1 LRVKE
6 RFTGRS
12 KTKTLKENEMSD
24 YRLSAQSREEA
35 GKGSSRRLRRL
46 EGLVP
51 AIVYGGKNKPK
62 SIQLAHKD
70 LKRALEEES
79 FYSSVITLEIDGKD
93 EPVILK
99 ALQRHPAK
107 PLVLHADFQRA
118 SAGTVLKV
126 NVPVHFLNETSCK
139 GVKMQGGVIHHDAV
153 EIEVSCS
160 PKDLPEFIEVDLAEV
175 ELDQVI
181 HLSDLKAPKGVT
193 FVALAHDSDLPVVS
207 IHKAKGASAEPAADA
222 AEGESEGD
230 E

>member
-1 LRVKE
+1 
-6 RFTGRS
+6 
-12 KTKTLKENEMSD
+12 MSD

-70 LKRALEEES
+70 LKRALEEQS
-79 FYSSVITLEIDGKD
+79 FYSSVITLEIDGKN

-107 PLVLHADFQRA
+107 PVVLHADFQRA

-126 NVPVHFLNETSCK
+126 NVPVHFLNETTCE

-175 ELDQVI
+175 KLDQVV
-181 HLSDLKAPKGVT
+181 HLSDLEAPNGVT

-207 IHKAKGASAEPAADA
+207 IHKAKGASAEPAAEA
-222 AEGESEGD
+222 AEGEPEGD

>member
-1 LRVKE
+1 
-6 RFTGRS
+6 
-12 KTKTLKENEMSD
+12 MSD

-51 AIVYGGKNKPK
+51 AIVYGGKNAPK

-70 LKRALEEES
+70 LKRALEEEA
-79 FYSSVITLEIDGKD
+79 FYSSIITLEIDGKD

-107 PLVLHADFQRA
+107 PVVLHADFQRA
-118 SAGTVLKV
+118 SANTVLKV
-126 NVPVHFLNETSCK
+126 HVPVHFLNETTCK
-139 GVKMQGGVIHHDAV
+139 GVKLQGGVIHHDAV

-160 PKDLPEFIEVDLAEV
+160 PKELPEFIEVDLADM

-181 HLSDLKAPKGVT
+181 HLSDIKAPKGVT
-193 FVALAHDSDLPVVS
+193 FIALAHDSDLPVVS
-207 IHKAKGASAEPAADA
+207 IHKAKGASADSESAAGA
-222 AEGESEGD
+222 AEGESEGG

>member
-1 LRVKE
+1 
-6 RFTGRS
+6 
-12 KTKTLKENEMSD
+12 MSD

-79 FYSSVITLEIDGKD
+79 FYSSVITLEIDGKE

-107 PLVLHADFQRA
+107 TVVLHADFQRA

-126 NVPVHFLNETSCK
+126 NVPVHFLNETICT

-175 ELDQVI
+175 ELDQVV

-207 IHKAKGASAEPAADA
+207 IHKAKGASAEPAADE

>member
-1 LRVKE
+1 
-6 RFTGRS
+6 
-12 KTKTLKENEMSD
+12 MSD
-24 YRLSAQSREEA
+24 YRLCEQSREEA

-51 AIVYGGKNKPK
+51 AIVYGGKNEPK

-79 FYSSVITLEIDGKD
+79 FYSSIITLEIDGKE

-107 PLVLHADFQRA
+107 PVVLHADFQRA

-126 NVPVHFLNETSCK
+126 NVPVHFLNEAACK

-160 PKDLPEFIEVDLAEV
+160 PKDLPEFIEVDLADV

-181 HLSDLKAPKGVT
+181 HLADIKAPKGVT
-193 FVALAHDSDLPVVS
+193 FVALAHDSNLPVVS
-207 IHKAKGASAEPAADA
+207 IHKAKGASADAEPAADA
-222 AEGESEGD
+222 AEGGSEGD

>member
-1 LRVKE
+1 
-6 RFTGRS
+6 
-12 KTKTLKENEMSD
+12 MSD
-24 YRLSAQSREEA
+24 YRLSAQSREKA

-79 FYSSVITLEIDGKD
+79 FFSSVITLKIDGKE

-107 PLVLHADFQRA
+107 PVVLHADFQRA

-126 NVPVHFLNETSCK
+126 NVPVHFLNETSCQ

-175 ELDQVI
+175 ALDQVV

>member
-1 LRVKE
+1 
-6 RFTGRS
+6 
-12 KTKTLKENEMSD
+12 MSD

-62 SIQLAHKD
+62 AIQLAHKD

-79 FYSSVITLEIDGKD
+79 FYSSVITLEIDGKG

-153 EIEVSCS
+153 EIEVSCA

-175 ELDQVI
+175 ELDQVV

-193 FVALAHDSDLPVVS
+193 FVALVHDSDLPVVS
-207 IHKAKGASAEPAADA
+207 IHKAKGASAEPAADE

>member
-1 LRVKE
+1 
-6 RFTGRS
+6 
-12 KTKTLKENEMSD
+12 MSNFH
-24 YRLSAQSREEA
+24 LSAQSREEA

-51 AIVYGGKNKPK
+51 AIVYGGKNAPK

-70 LKRALEEES
+70 LKRALEEQS
-79 FYSSVITLEIDGKD
+79 FYSSVITLEIDGKE

-126 NVPVHFLNETSCK
+126 NVPIHFLNESRCT
-139 GVKMQGGVIHHDAV
+139 GVKLQGGVIHHDSV

-160 PKDLPEFIEVDLAEV
+160 PKDLPEFIEVDLAEA

-181 HLSDLKAPKGVT
+181 HLSDIEPPKGVT
-193 FVALAHDSDLPVVS
+193 FIALSHDSDLPIVS
-207 IHKAKGASAEPAADA
+207 IHKAKGASADPEPEADA
-222 AEGESEGD
+222 ATEGESE
-230 E
+230 EEE

>member
-1 LRVKE
+1 
-6 RFTGRS
+6 
-12 KTKTLKENEMSD
+12 MSD
-24 YRLSAQSREEA
+24 YRLSAQLREEA

-46 EGLVP
+46 EDLVP
-51 AIVYGGKNKPK
+51 AIVYGGKNEPM

-79 FYSSVITLEIDGKD
+79 FYSSVITLEIDGKE

-107 PLVLHADFQRA
+107 PVVLHADFQRA
-118 SAGTVLKV
+118 SADTVLKV
-126 NVPVHFLNETSCK
+126 QVPVHFLNETTCK

-160 PKDLPEFIEVDLAEV
+160 PKDLPEFIEVDLADV

-181 HLSDLKAPKGVT
+181 HLSDIKAPKGVT
-193 FVALAHDSDLPVVS
+193 FVALSHDSDLPVVS
-207 IHKAKGASAEPAADA
+207 IHKAKGASADAEPA
-222 AEGESEGD
+222 AEGESEGG

>member
-1 LRVKE
+1 
-6 RFTGRS
+6 
-12 KTKTLKENEMSD
+12 MSD

-51 AIVYGGKNKPK
+51 AIVYGGKNEPK

>member
-1 LRVKE
+1 
-6 RFTGRS
+6 
-12 KTKTLKENEMSD
+12 MSD
-24 YRLSAQSREEA
+24 YRLSAQSRLEA

-51 AIVYGGKNKPK
+51 AIVYGGKNAPK

-70 LKRALEEES
+70 LKRALEEQA
-79 FYSSVITLEIDGKD
+79 FYSSVITLEIDGKN

-107 PLVLHADFQRA
+107 PVVLHADFQRA
-118 SAGTVLKV
+118 SANTVLKV
-126 NVPVHFLNETSCK
+126 NVPVHFLNETTSK
-139 GVKMQGGVIHHDAV
+139 GVKLQGGVIHHDAV

-160 PKDLPEFIEVDLAEV
+160 PKDLPEFIEVDLADM

-181 HLSDLKAPKGVT
+181 HLSDIKAPKGVT
-193 FVALAHDSDLPVVS
+193 FIALTHDSDLPIVS
-207 IHKAKGASAEPAADA
+207 IHKAKGASADAESAADSE
-222 AEGESEGD
+222 EGESEGD

>member
-1 LRVKE
+1 
-6 RFTGRS
+6 
-12 KTKTLKENEMSD
+12 MSD

-51 AIVYGGKNKPK
+51 AIVYGGKNAPK

-70 LKRALEEES
+70 LKRVLEEQS
-79 FYSSVITLEIDGKD
+79 FYSSVITLDIDGKE

-126 NVPVHFLNETSCK
+126 NVPIKFLNESSCK
-139 GVKMQGGVIHHDAV
+139 GVKLQGGVIHHDSA
-153 EIEVSCS
+153 EIEVSCA
-160 PKDLPEFIEVDLAEV
+160 PKDLPEFIEVELAGV

-181 HLSDLKAPKGVT
+181 HLSDIEAPNGVI
-193 FVALAHDSDLPVVS
+193 FIALSHDSDLPIVS
-207 IHKAKGASAEPAADA
+207 IHKAKGASADPESEADRA
-222 AEGESEGD
+222 TEGESE
-230 E
+230 EEE

>member
-1 LRVKE
+1 
-6 RFTGRS
+6 
-12 KTKTLKENEMSD
+12 MSNFH
-24 YRLSAQSREEA
+24 LSAQSREEA

-46 EGLVP
+46 EGRVP
-51 AIVYGGKNKPK
+51 AIVYGGKNAPK

-70 LKRALEEES
+70 LKRALEEQS
-79 FYSSVITLEIDGKD
+79 FYSSVITLNIDGKE

-126 NVPVHFLNETSCK
+126 NVPIHFLNESKCT
-139 GVKMQGGVIHHDAV
+139 GVKLQGGVIHHDSV

-181 HLSDLKAPKGVT
+181 HLSDIEPPKGVT
-193 FVALAHDSDLPVVS
+193 FIALSHDSDLPIVS
-207 IHKAKGASAEPAADA
+207 IHKAKGASADPEPEADA
-222 AEGESEGD
+222 ATEGESE
-230 E
+230 EEE

>member
-1 LRVKE
+1 
-6 RFTGRS
+6 
-12 KTKTLKENEMSD
+12 MSD

-126 NVPVHFLNETSCK
+126 NVPVHFLNETTSK

-160 PKDLPEFIEVDLAEV
+160 PKDLPGFIEVDLADV
-175 ELDQVI
+175 ELDQVV

-193 FVALAHDSDLPVVS
+193 FVALSHDSDLPVAS

-222 AEGESEGD
+222 EEGESEGD

>member
-1 LRVKE
+1 
-6 RFTGRS
+6 
-12 KTKTLKENEMSD
+12 MSD

-35 GKGSSRRLRRL
+35 WKGSSRRLRRL

-51 AIVYGGKNKPK
+51 AIVYGGKNKPT

-79 FYSSVITLEIDGKD
+79 FFSSVITLEIDGNE

-107 PLVLHADFQRA
+107 PIVLHADFQRA
-118 SAGTVLKV
+118 TAGTVLKV
-126 NVPVHFLNETSCK
+126 NVPVHFLNETICK

-175 ELDQVI
+175 ELDQVV
-181 HLSDLKAPKGVT
+181 HLSDLKAPKAVT

-207 IHKAKGASAEPAADA
+207 IHKAKGASAEPAADE

>member
-1 LRVKE
+1 
-6 RFTGRS
+6 
-12 KTKTLKENEMSD
+12 MSD

-51 AIVYGGKNKPK
+51 AIVYGGKNEPK

-70 LKRALEEES
+70 LKRALEEEA
-79 FYSSVITLEIDGKD
+79 FYSSIITLEIDGKE

-107 PLVLHADFQRA
+107 PVVLHADFQRA
-118 SAGTVLKV
+118 LADTVLKV
-126 NVPVHFLNETSCK
+126 NVPVHFLNEATCK

-160 PKDLPEFIEVDLAEV
+160 AKDLPEFIEVDLADV

-181 HLSDLKAPKGVT
+181 HLSDLEAPKGVT
-193 FVALAHDSDLPVVS
+193 FVALAHDSDLPVAS
-207 IHKAKGASAEPAADA
+207 IHKPKGASADPEPAADDA
-222 AEGESEGD
+222 EEGESEGD

>member
-1 LRVKE
+1 
-6 RFTGRS
+6 
-12 KTKTLKENEMSD
+12 MSD

-62 SIQLAHKD
+62 AIQLAHKD

-79 FYSSVITLEIDGKD
+79 FFSSVITLKIDGKE

-107 PLVLHADFQRA
+107 PVVLHADFQRA

-126 NVPVHFLNETSCK
+126 NVPIHFLNETSCQ

-175 ELDQVI
+175 ELDQVV

-193 FVALAHDSDLPVVS
+193 FIALAHDSDLPVAS
-207 IHKAKGASAEPAADA
+207 IHKAKGASAEPAADE

>member
-1 LRVKE
+1 
-6 RFTGRS
+6 
-12 KTKTLKENEMSD
+12 MSD
-24 YRLSAQSREEA
+24 YRLSAQTREEA

-51 AIVYGGKNKPK
+51 AIVYGGKNEPK

-79 FYSSVITLEIDGKD
+79 FYASIITLEIDGKE

-107 PLVLHADFQRA
+107 SVVLHADFQRA

-126 NVPVHFLNETSCK
+126 NVPVHFLNEATCK

-160 PKDLPEFIEVDLAEV
+160 PKDLPEFIEVDLADV

-181 HLSDLKAPKGVT
+181 HLADIKAPKGVT
-193 FVALAHDSDLPVVS
+193 FVALAHDSNLPIVS
-207 IHKAKGASAEPAADA
+207 IHKAKGASADAEPAADA
-222 AEGESEGD
+222 ENSESEGD

>member
-1 LRVKE
+1 
-6 RFTGRS
+6 
-12 KTKTLKENEMSD
+12 MSD

-126 NVPVHFLNETSCK
+126 NVPVHFLNEISCK

-181 HLSDLKAPKGVT
+181 HLSDLEAPKGVT

>member
-1 LRVKE
+1 
-6 RFTGRS
+6 
-12 KTKTLKENEMSD
+12 MSD

-46 EGLVP
+46 EDLVP
-51 AIVYGGKNKPK
+51 AIVYGGKNRPK

-99 ALQRHPAK
+99 ALQRHPAR
-107 PLVLHADFQRA
+107 PVVLHADFQRA

-126 NVPVHFLNETSCK
+126 NVPVHFLNETICK
-139 GVKMQGGVIHHDAV
+139 GVKMEGGVIHHDAV

-175 ELDQVI
+175 ALDQVV

-193 FVALAHDSDLPVVS
+193 FVALAHDSDLPVAS
-207 IHKAKGASAEPAADA
+207 IHKAKGASAEPATDV

>member
-1 LRVKE
+1 
-6 RFTGRS
+6 
-12 KTKTLKENEMSD
+12 MSD
-24 YRLSAQSREEA
+24 YRLSAQTREEA

-46 EGLVP
+46 KGLVP

-79 FYSSVITLEIDGKD
+79 FYSSIITLEIDGKE

-107 PLVLHADFQRA
+107 SVVLHADFQRA
-118 SAGTVLKV
+118 LAGTVLKV
-126 NVPVHFLNETSCK
+126 NVPVHFLNEATCK

-160 PKDLPEFIEVDLAEV
+160 PKDLPEFIEVDLADV

-181 HLSDLKAPKGVT
+181 HLADIIAPKGVT
-193 FVALAHDSDLPVVS
+193 FVALAHDSNLPVVS
-207 IHKAKGASAEPAADA
+207 IHKPKGASADAEPVADETA
-222 AEGESEGD
+222 DGETEGD

>member
-1 LRVKE
+1 
-6 RFTGRS
+6 
-12 KTKTLKENEMSD
+12 MSD

-46 EGLVP
+46 EGRVP

-126 NVPVHFLNETSCK
+126 NVPVHFLNETSCT

-175 ELDQVI
+175 ELDQVV

-207 IHKAKGASAEPAADA
+207 INKAKGASAEPAADA

>member
-1 LRVKE
+1 
-6 RFTGRS
+6 
-12 KTKTLKENEMSD
+12 MSD

-51 AIVYGGKNKPK
+51 AIVYGGKNKPT

-79 FYSSVITLEIDGKD
+79 FFSSVITLEIDGK
-93 EPVILK
+93 EAPVILK

-107 PLVLHADFQRA
+107 PVVLHADFQRA

-126 NVPVHFLNETSCK
+126 NVPVHFLNETVCK

-160 PKDLPEFIEVDLAEV
+160 PKDLPEFIEVDLVEV
-175 ELDQVI
+175 GLDQVV
-181 HLSDLKAPKGVT
+181 HLSDLKAPKAVT

-207 IHKAKGASAEPAADA
+207 IHKAKGSSAEPAAEE